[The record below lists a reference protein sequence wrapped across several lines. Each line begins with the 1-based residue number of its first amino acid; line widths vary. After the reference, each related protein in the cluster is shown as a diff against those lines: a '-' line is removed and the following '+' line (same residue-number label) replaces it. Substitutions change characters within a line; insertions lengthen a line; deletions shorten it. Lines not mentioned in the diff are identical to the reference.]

1 MGFLSSLFMK
11 KPKAEPIDRIEM
23 LRKGYK
29 ENFEGEFFPPDTVW
43 AAPGSKV
50 YHVGDHCSATG
61 GQVDGDPLPESEA
74 IRRGLRR
81 CKRCEWPKGSIS
93 ANEKIKPPRL

>member
-1 MGFLSSLFMK
+1 MSFILYLIAGFLSGLFSRK
-11 KPKAEPIDRIEM
+11 EKPVDRIEM

-29 ENFEGEFFPPDTVW
+29 ENFDGEFFPPDTVW

-50 YHVGDHCSATG
+50 YHAMDHCTATG
-61 GQVDGDPLPESEA
+61 DYVDGGPLSESEA

-81 CKRCEWPKGSIS
+81 CKRCEWLKVPNGGG
-93 ANEKIKPPRL
+93 NE